1 MRRPSGGTGIPR
13 PSSAPVETI
22 TPSPAETTV
31 TLPLRRSLKPSEDK
45 GEYLQKIIYITFV
58 SKRCNAYK
66 TSFHIFIDV
75 RFIMVLN

>member
-45 GEYLQKIIYITFV
+45 GE
-58 SKRCNAYK
+58 
-66 TSFHIFIDV
+66 
-75 RFIMVLN
+75 